1 MIQALTKKKFIVS
14 MQKEASIVTLLALEL
29 KDSGEVLEIWR
40 KKTNSKGTILDIKTN
55 GGRILLSKSS
65 DSGNSLVMEL
75 SPETG
80 ETIRTLSN
88 PSLNQHKFRFR
99 VIREELVGNF
109 YRFEFLCCQSRETKR
124 PSFFLIDLGSIY
136 IHY

>member
-1 MIQALTKKKFIVS
+1 MH
-14 MQKEASIVTLLALEL
+14 KELSIVILLALEL

-80 ETIRTLSN
+80 ETIRTY
-88 PSLNQHKFRFR
+88 
-99 VIREELVGNF
+99 I
-109 YRFEFLCCQSRETKR
+109 EFVPVL
-124 PSFFLIDLGSIY
+124 
-136 IHY
+136 

>member
-1 MIQALTKKKFIVS
+1 MLLVHLCSINFTILQVEPQNGIRCFDFRLQGLAHEHLDMIQALTKKKFIVS

-80 ETIRTLSN
+80 ETIRTY
-88 PSLNQHKFRFR
+88 
-99 VIREELVGNF
+99 I
-109 YRFEFLCCQSRETKR
+109 EFVPVL
-124 PSFFLIDLGSIY
+124 
-136 IHY
+136 